1 MIFSNRSNRR
11 GFHMKNSKL
20 ISILAAA
27 LLLGTGCVA
36 LADEQST
43 ADEKPKADEQVTADE
58 PVAKSGTVMAA
69 HVATNAD
76 ELAKKLAN
84 PIAAMISVPF
94 QYNYARTFNEDGHR
108 NLLNIQ
114 PVVPMSISKDWN
126 LISRTI
132 VPIIQQK
139 DVQPNNTQFGLGDTT
154 QSFWFSPKEPTKSGL
169 IWGVGPAALIPTGT
183 DGIGANTFALG
194 PTVIVLK
201 QQGPWTY
208 GMLFN
213 QLWNVGGQADISS
226 MFIQPFLAKGLGKG
240 RTLSVNAE
248 STYDWNS
255 KKWTVPI
262 NVAYSKV
269 SKWGKQMVS
278 NQVGAG
284 WYATSPSGG
293 PEWQLRYMMVLLFP
307 K

>member
-1 MIFSNRSNRR
+1 
-11 GFHMKNSKL
+11 MKNSKL
-20 ISILAAA
+20 ISFLAIAFM
-27 LLLGTGCVA
+27 LGVSCVT
-36 LADEQST
+36 LADEQT
-43 ADEKPKADEQVTADE
+43 ATEEKSKTDDQVKAET
-58 PVAKSGTVMAA
+58 PTAKSGTVMAT
-69 HVATNAD
+69 HVASNAD

-94 QYNYARTFNEDGHR
+94 QYNYSRTYGDDGYK

-114 PVVPMSISKDWN
+114 PVVPISISKDWN

-139 DVQPNNTQFGLGDTT
+139 NVQPNKTQFGLGDAT
-154 QSFWFSPKEPTKSGL
+154 QSFWFSPKEPSSSGW

-183 DGIGANTFALG
+183 DGIGANSFALG
-194 PTVIVLK
+194 PTAIVLK
-201 QQGPWTY
+201 QEGPWTY
-208 GMLFN
+208 GMLVN
-213 QLWNVGGQADISS
+213 QLWNMGGQSDISS

-240 RTLSVNAE
+240 RTLSLQAE
-248 STYDWNS
+248 STYNWNTHQWS
-255 KKWTVPI
+255 VPI
-262 NVAYSKV
+262 NVLYSKV
-269 SKWGKQMVS
+269 SKWGNQMVS

-284 WYATSPSGG
+284 WYATGPSGG

>member
-1 MIFSNRSNRR
+1 
-11 GFHMKNSKL
+11 MKNSKL
-20 ISILAAA
+20 ISFLAIAFM
-27 LLLGTGCVA
+27 LGVSCVT
-36 LADEQST
+36 LADEPLANVQT
-43 ADEKPKADEQVTADE
+43 AAEEKSKTDDQVKAEAPT
-58 PVAKSGTVMAA
+58 AKSGTVMAT
-69 HVATNAD
+69 HVASNAD

-94 QYNYARTFNEDGHR
+94 QYNYARTFGDDGYR

-114 PVVPMSISKDWN
+114 PVVPISISKDWN

-139 DVQPNNTQFGLGDTT
+139 NLQPGRSQFGFGDTT
-154 QSFWFSPKEPTKSGL
+154 QSFWFSPKEPTSSGL

-183 DGIGANTFALG
+183 DGIGANSFALG
-194 PTVIVLK
+194 PTAIVLK
-201 QQGPWTY
+201 QTGPWTY
-208 GMLFN
+208 GMLIN
-213 QLWNVGGQADISS
+213 QLWNTGGQSDISS

-240 RTLSVNAE
+240 RTLSLNSE
-248 STYDWNS
+248 STYNWKTKD
-255 KKWTVPI
+255 WTVPI
-262 NVAYSKV
+262 NIAYSKV
-269 SKWGKQMVS
+269 TKWGKQMVS
-278 NQVGAG
+278 NQFGAG

>member
-1 MIFSNRSNRR
+1 
-11 GFHMKNSKL
+11 MKNSKL
-20 ISILAAA
+20 ISIFAAA
-27 LLLGTGCVA
+27 FLLGTGCLA

-43 ADEKPKADEQVTADE
+43 AGEQPKADEQITADE
-58 PVAKSGTVMAA
+58 PVANLATVRAVHIA
-69 HVATNAD
+69 HNAD
-76 ELAKKLAN
+76 DLAKKLAN

>member
-1 MIFSNRSNRR
+1 MNSRMN
-11 GFHMKNSKL
+11 MKNSKL
-20 ISILAAA
+20 ISSLAFA
-27 LLLGTGCVA
+27 LMLGVSCVT
-36 LADEQST
+36 LADELS
-43 ADEKPKADEQVTADE
+43 ADEQTAAEEKSEPDDQVKAEE

-94 QYNYARTFNEDGHR
+94 QYNYSRTYGDDGYK

-114 PVVPMSISKDWN
+114 PVVPISISEDWN

-139 DVQPNNTQFGLGDTT
+139 NVQPSRTQFGLGDTT
-154 QSFWFSPKEPTKSGL
+154 QSFWFSPKEPTSSGL

-183 DGIGANTFALG
+183 DGIGANTWALG
-194 PTVIVLK
+194 PTAIVLK
-201 QQGPWTY
+201 QTGPWTY
-208 GMLFN
+208 GMLVN
-213 QLWNVGGQADISS
+213 QLWDTGGPADISS

-240 RTLSVNAE
+240 RTLSIQARAPITGKPRSGPSP
-248 STYDWNS
+248 STFCTARFPS
-255 KKWTVPI
+255 GET
-262 NVAYSKV
+262 
-269 SKWGKQMVS
+269 QMVS
-278 NQVGAG
+278 NQFGVG

-293 PEWQLRYMMVLLFP
+293 PDWQLRYMMVLLFP

>member
-1 MIFSNRSNRR
+1 
-11 GFHMKNSKL
+11 MKNSKL
-20 ISILAAA
+20 ISIFAAA
-27 LLLGTGCVA
+27 FLLGTSCLA

-43 ADEKPKADEQVTADE
+43 ADEQPKADEQITADE

-201 QQGPWTY
+201 QAGPWTY